1 MGEIFEKIYPKEDAA
16 VNHVIVPDPLPGGQL
31 RDAHAPKA
39 RVSRFK
45 ASREKQ

>member
-1 MGEIFEKIYPKEDAA
+1 MGEIFEKIYPKDDTTNSVALL
-16 VNHVIVPDPLPGGQL
+16 DPLPSGQL
-31 RDAHAPKA
+31 RDSHAPKA

>member
-1 MGEIFEKIYPKEDAA
+1 MGEIFEKIYPKEEET
-16 VNHVIVPDPLPGGQL
+16 NVIVPDPLPSGQL
-31 RDAHAPKA
+31 RDAHAPKT